1 MKTVYGLED
10 AVENLNARKTTIFKN
25 KKDSTSSSS
34 NISENWTNAK
44 I

>member
-10 AVENLNARKTTIFKN
+10 AVENLNARKTIIFNN